1 MKFGVETAGTP
12 DITMKEI
19 QERYEARQEEE
30 RKRAEAKEQRRIQE
44 IEEMGSM
51 SMAEYIAKRS
61 GKPYYKPENLEK
73 MDMSDYISARNRM
86 KMEA

>member
-19 QERYEARQEEE
+19 EERHEARQEEE
-30 RKRAEAKEQRRIQE
+30 RKRAEAEEQRRIQE

-61 GKPYYKPENLEK
+61 GKPHYNNETLEK
-73 MDMSDYISARNRM
+73 MSMKEYVKARNRM
-86 KMEA
+86 